1 MKEVANTCDRE
12 AVGKTS
18 MLYWTCSTDGES
30 AARVWTSCD
39 ENGDD
44 DDVIMALLAISA
56 S

>member
-1 MKEVANTCDRE
+1 MKEVATTCDRE

-30 AARVWTSCD
+30 VPRVWTSCD
-39 ENGDD
+39 D
-44 DDVIMALLAISA
+44 DDVIMTLLAISA